1 MTTRMPGN
9 HNPNSVK
16 DRVKGEIRD
25 RVKGQSVIEHRVELV
40 IEVEQRVKLVIE
52 VGQVERIE
60 VSGTSEGSFRDEC
73 TCASGVPT
81 ILASVMPDMSLEHC
95 TTSLLSDHKPRIP
108 EALCTVQA

>member
-25 RVKGQSVIEHRVELV
+25 RVKGQPVIEHRVELV

-73 TCASGVPT
+73 TCASFSRRGSPPV
-81 ILASVMPDMSLEHC
+81 ASVGSSNNPSIGH
-95 TTSLLSDHKPRIP
+95 
-108 EALCTVQA
+108 A